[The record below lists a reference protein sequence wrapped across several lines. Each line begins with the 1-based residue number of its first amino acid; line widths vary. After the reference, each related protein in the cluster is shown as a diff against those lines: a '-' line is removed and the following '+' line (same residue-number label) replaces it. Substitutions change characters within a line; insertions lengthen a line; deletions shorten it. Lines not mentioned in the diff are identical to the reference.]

1 MPPSPP
7 ISPAAGVAAS
17 GPTAHFG
24 PPTTHHPRC
33 PAYSPFAILPSSSL
47 LLPLLLTLQVDV
59 ADVDAAK
66 YDDAYFKSAEKKAAK
81 QSEEGFFA
89 EQTEKTP
96 LPAEYVANQKAVDAA
111 LLGKLRCVRVCG
123 RGWVVGRCWRQA
135 CAAAGLMAAVEGG
148 SMKTNIGNGNCCGWC
163 GSSCEGSVT

>member
-1 MPPSPP
+1 
-7 ISPAAGVAAS
+7 
-17 GPTAHFG
+17 
-24 PPTTHHPRC
+24 
-33 PAYSPFAILPSSSL
+33 
-47 LLPLLLTLQVDV
+47 V

-123 RGWVVGRCWRQA
+123 RGWVVGRCWRQS

-148 SMKTNIGNGNCCGWC
+148 SMKMKMKIAAGGVGAAVRAVACERQVSCLFSVGLLRLEQRLLPCMLPIGY
-163 GSSCEGSVT
+163 STAAD